1 MKTSH
6 IAGGPES
13 LLSLG
18 LCKEDEQSF
27 RCVSDDDIISFL
39 SKVSSSV
46 IRYFVWLCEQSVARK
61 HHVVYYS
68 EMEQSVHCCLN

>member
-1 MKTSH
+1 MLPIVTMKNSH

-39 SKVSSSV
+39 SRIGSSV
-46 IRYFVWLCEQSVARK
+46 IRIFWVAVWTECCKNTSSV
-61 HHVVYYS
+61 
-68 EMEQSVHCCLN
+68 L

>member
-1 MKTSH
+1 MPVVTMKSSH

-27 RCVSDDDIISFL
+27 RCVSDDDIISFF
-39 SKVSSSV
+39 SRIGSSL
-46 IRYFVWLCEQSVARK
+46 IRIV
-61 HHVVYYS
+61 
-68 EMEQSVHCCLN
+68 

>member
-1 MKTSH
+1 MKNSH

-39 SKVSSSV
+39 SRIGSSV
-46 IRYFVWLCEQSVARK
+46 IWIFRLAMWTECCKKKRL
-61 HHVVYYS
+61 VYHS
-68 EMEQSVHCCLN
+68 EVE